1 MPKRKF
7 FWTSDGRPHSYGSPV
22 AGRCLGLRPRNELMT
37 AKVRPRNGA
46 ETDEDE
52 RWQVAADHD

>member
-22 AGRCLGLRPRNELMT
+22 AGRCLGFRPEERVDDREGQ
-37 AKVRPRNGA
+37 AQERA

-52 RWQVAADHD
+52 RWQIAADHD